1 MGIRAFGNVGECPAD
16 AVFRGILVEADRSES
31 GDVGVG
37 WGQDWGQKS
46 SSIARAACSRTC
58 TRT

>member
-1 MGIRAFGNVGECPAD
+1 MGIWAFGHVGECLAD
-16 AVFRGILVEADRSES
+16 EVFRGILVEAGRSKS

-46 SSIARAACSRTC
+46 SSIARAASSRMSSRT
-58 TRT
+58 

>member
-1 MGIRAFGNVGECPAD
+1 MGIRAFGHVGECPAD
-16 AVFRGILVEADRSES
+16 AVFRGILVEAGRSKS

-46 SSIARAACSRTC
+46 SSIARAASSRMSSRT
-58 TRT
+58 